1 MSKQY
6 LIMPI
11 NGKKYITV
19 VGPFETLNDLLQ
31 HLLSA
36 PIVSVPIFGGKTCLV
51 SMHAISLV
59 TGPNDPSIME
69 QTYC

>member
-1 MSKQY
+1 MNQY
-6 LIMPI
+6 LLMPT

-19 VGPFETLNDLLQ
+19 VDNYETLSDLLR

-36 PIVSVPIFGGKTCLV
+36 PIVEVRTFGGKSCLV
-51 SMHAISLV
+51 SMYNISLV

-69 QTYC
+69 EVYNS